1 MKKFVSILL
10 AVVLIFSVLTC
21 VGCEADKKEEN
32 TITYYHYEPQVSPVS
47 SLIYQYNEKCKNVQ
61 NRINIVEFDNIEKM
75 TSQLTTELM
84 AGKGPDIITSGELS
98 LLSLSTEK
106 LIKQGVFANI
116 DDIISNSEDKDKLKL
131 SDYNSN
137 ILDAG
142 VYDGKRYFI
151 PVTFEPQI
159 LLSSSSKL
167 SKYLDNEQ
175 PDLTYGNIKEL
186 SGNINKDDNNQALF
200 SGVEDYKNVFL
211 NLIDENVDFYS
222 QKYDFDSDD
231 FRKSVTSLKE
241 LYSSNEKNEDNIV
254 PMLSSNGQIELFAL
268 YDEIAERAVDVAL
281 TSPNDNLSFEFQGG
295 EPLANFSVI
304 KHIVE
309 YTELKKKSKTIT
321 YNIVTN
327 LTLITQEIIDFIKK
341 YNVGISTSIDGNELV
356 HNMNRCYR
364 NGKGSYSDVKQS
376 IGQLKLNDI
385 KFGAIQTTT
394 SNSLPF
400 YKEIVDEY
408 ISMGLKSIFIRP
420 LTPLGC
426 ANKDWNIVGYS
437 AEEFIE
443 FYNKAFDYI
452 LQLNMNGTEISEGHA
467 TIFLSKILH
476 GYPVNYMELRS
487 PCGAGIGQ
495 IAYYYDGNIYTCDEG
510 RMLAEMGDDSFK
522 LGNVYDNTYDELI
535 NCNNCKAACISSVL
549 ESLPTCHDCVYSPYC
564 GTCPVTNLALNKN
577 IFNREPNS
585 YRCKIY
591 RGILDRI
598 FSALQNEKEKSI
610 IEKW

>member
-1 MKKFVSILL
+1 M
-10 AVVLIFSVLTC
+10 
-21 VGCEADKKEEN
+21 
-32 TITYYHYEPQVSPVS
+32 
-47 SLIYQYNEKCKNVQ
+47 
-61 NRINIVEFDNIEKM
+61 
-75 TSQLTTELM
+75 
-84 AGKGPDIITSGELS
+84 
-98 LLSLSTEK
+98 
-106 LIKQGVFANI
+106 
-116 DDIISNSEDKDKLKL
+116 
-131 SDYNSN
+131 
-137 ILDAG
+137 
-142 VYDGKRYFI
+142 
-151 PVTFEPQI
+151 
-159 LLSSSSKL
+159 
-167 SKYLDNEQ
+167 
-175 PDLTYGNIKEL
+175 
-186 SGNINKDDNNQALF
+186 
-200 SGVEDYKNVFL
+200 
-211 NLIDENVDFYS
+211 
-222 QKYDFDSDD
+222 
-231 FRKSVTSLKE
+231 
-241 LYSSNEKNEDNIV
+241 
-254 PMLSSNGQIELFAL
+254 
-268 YDEIAERAVDVAL
+268 
-281 TSPNDNLSFEFQGG
+281 
-295 EPLANFSVI
+295 
-304 KHIVE
+304 E
-309 YTELKKKSKTIT
+309 YTELKKKSKTVT

>member
-1 MKKFVSILL
+1 MINYFNFKKFNNKY
-10 AVVLIFSVLTC
+10 LITNDLGRYLF
-21 VGCEADKKEEN
+21 ADKKELF
-32 TITYYHYEPQVSPVS
+32 
-47 SLIYQYNEKCKNVQ
+47 SLI
-61 NRINIVEFDNIEKM
+61 
-75 TSQLTTELM
+75 
-84 AGKGPDIITSGELS
+84 
-98 LLSLSTEK
+98 
-106 LIKQGVFANI
+106 
-116 DDIISNSEDKDKLKL
+116 
-131 SDYNSN
+131 
-137 ILDAG
+137 
-142 VYDGKRYFI
+142 
-151 PVTFEPQI
+151 
-159 LLSSSSKL
+159 
-167 SKYLDNEQ
+167 
-175 PDLTYGNIKEL
+175 
-186 SGNINKDDNNQALF
+186 NNQVDMNSDFGKSAEKNMFCYNGSPRGFAEKVKPYFRDSKNYLF
-200 SGVEDYKNVFL
+200 SSTGLHIFVVTKSC
-211 NLIDENVDFYS
+211 NLKCVYCQTQNG
-222 QKYDFDSDD
+222 
-231 FRKSVTSLKE
+231 
-241 LYSSNEKNEDNIV
+241 NEI
-254 PMLSSNGQIELFAL
+254 PNGFMTE
-268 YDEIAERAVDVAL
+268 EIAERAVDIAL

-304 KHIVE
+304 QHIVE
-309 YTELKKKSKTIT
+309 YTELNKRSKYIT

-327 LTLITQEIIDFIKK
+327 LTLITQDIVDFIKK

-356 HNMNRCYR
+356 HNMNRRYR
-364 NGKGSYSDVKQS
+364 NGKGSYSDVKHS
-376 IGQLKLNDI
+376 IELLKVNGVR
-385 KFGAIQTTT
+385 FGAIQTTT

-400 YKEIVDEY
+400 YKEIIDEY

-426 ANKDWNIVGYS
+426 ANKDWNFVGYS
-437 AEEFIE
+437 AEKFIE

-495 IAYYYDGNIYTCDEG
+495 IAYYFDGNVYTCDEG

-522 LGNVYDNTYDELI
+522 LGNVYNNTYDELI

-577 IFNREPNS
+577 IFNKEPNS
-585 YRCKIY
+585 YRCKTY
-591 RGILDRI
+591 RGILDKI